1 MKNHPDRVQGDEA
14 KQRATATFAEI
25 SAAYEL
31 LTSSSSADAS
41 HPSFATTTHTPS
53 YPDTPS
59 TSFGGQGFQYQFPFP
74 FATSGFDPFGFG
86 SHFHFSDPFDLFT
99 RTFGGMDGTINAADS
114 MTMGSF
120 SSGMGMSPF
129 GGFQSMFGSI
139 PDDGFPA
146 MPSSSVT
153 YSFSSSSYRVNTGG
167 SRSRMVSTSTKVKD
181 GKAVT
186 RREETIV
193 NPDGTKTTT
202 IDFTGDEE
210 EDEKRLAIKDAKTV
224 RIKRKSSDN
233 NGHCSDSLESKNS
246 KKDTFNTSTSQPK
259 AKVPMVSPETKPQ
272 HPRRYKLISKEDMK
286 DDQVEIHASSQQERR
301 DIPHS
306 SMSQHETYVIDL
318 TNDEIS
324 NPSTQENAHNRTSKA
339 TAEAPST
346 LHSNELPSAGC
357 KRNFCE
363 LMSRCFSCCFPARKR
378 RRIDNE
384 YSGQDDDDDA

>member
-1 MKNHPDRVQGDEA
+1 
-14 KQRATATFAEI
+14 
-25 SAAYEL
+25 
-31 LTSSSSADAS
+31 
-41 HPSFATTTHTPS
+41 
-53 YPDTPS
+53 
-59 TSFGGQGFQYQFPFP
+59 
-74 FATSGFDPFGFG
+74 
-86 SHFHFSDPFDLFT
+86 
-99 RTFGGMDGTINAADS
+99 
-114 MTMGSF
+114 
-120 SSGMGMSPF
+120 
-129 GGFQSMFGSI
+129 
-139 PDDGFPA
+139 
-146 MPSSSVT
+146 
-153 YSFSSSSYRVNTGG
+153 
-167 SRSRMVSTSTKVKD
+167 
-181 GKAVT
+181 
-186 RREETIV
+186 
-193 NPDGTKTTT
+193 
-202 IDFTGDEE
+202 
-210 EDEKRLAIKDAKTV
+210 
-224 RIKRKSSDN
+224 
-233 NGHCSDSLESKNS
+233 
-246 KKDTFNTSTSQPK
+246 
-259 AKVPMVSPETKPQ
+259 MVSPETKPQ